1 MRRSMLAACAAA
13 AVAATPAAARTTA
26 APPGATARCVD
37 GTYSFSAHHS
47 GTCSHHHGVAAWL
60 EGDLAGGAGA
70 PRLAVERVRLGSTVA
85 FGRRTRTASC
95 RLGVLPDP
103 RCSPGAYSSGLTT
116 AVVCSASFRT
126 GTVRNVPQSEKDA
139 VEAEYGLTPRPYGR
153 TLEIDHIVPLELG
166 GSNDVANLYPER
178 AGTQLGYHVKD
189 VLENRLHALVCSGA
203 MQLRSAQRAIARDWR
218 ALYRQ
223 TSTSPT

>member
-47 GTCSHHHGVAAWL
+47 GTCSHHHGVATWL
-60 EGDLAGGAGA
+60 DGGTGA
-70 PRLAVERVRLGSTVA
+70 AAKRVVERVRLGSTVA

-95 RLGVLPDP
+95 RLGVLPDR
-103 RCSPGAYSSGLTT
+103 RCSPGAYSSGLTA
-116 AVVCSASFRT
+116 AVLCSASFRT
-126 GTVRNVPQSEKDA
+126 GTVRNVPQSEKDV

-153 TLEIDHIVPLELG
+153 ALEIDHIVPLELG
-166 GSNDVANLYPER
+166 GSNDLANLFPER
-178 AGTQLGYHVKD
+178 AAPRLGYHVKD

-203 MQLRSAQRAIARDWR
+203 MQLRAAQRAIARDWR